1 MANRARRPSCAI
13 WSSRSLCVILAFPWT
28 VAALAGEWKKTP
40 AIKQSPENFFVY
52 ETADGSITTAAL
64 PRDKWDCR
72 EEGESA
78 ANGTRSLGIACTFQE
93 PQARLSIEAIDYSV
107 RSDYVI
113 RNPLVLC
120 KTIYSRTFD
129 KMFDEWSFTSLDPGE
144 SHGFPSAEMSVLG
157 KTEAAG
163 ETRFRE
169 IVIVV
174 VDHVLLLRVH
184 GTAALVEAKKPL
196 VARWFKETRFATVER
211 NRLFPGYD
219 KGIDPESFR
228 AVIAVRGGK
237 SLLAVVQ
244 KEITLHAKYRRDG
257 REFDAAITLA
267 RQASQPATH
276 ESLAPLESSG
286 YHVFHFAPVSAEDAA
301 LFARRVD
308 SNDGRISLLA
318 DTQFEVPM
326 GDSENL
332 PIAADETLE
341 MVVLVTRSDRE
352 PYAVVSSETVKG
364 SDLLKHLDDTL
375 KSLFGP

>member
-1 MANRARRPSCAI
+1 M
-13 WSSRSLCVILAFPWT
+13 
-28 VAALAGEWKKTP
+28 E
-40 AIKQSPENFFVY
+40 QSPENFFVY

-72 EEGESA
+72 EEGKSA
-78 ANGTRSLGIACTFQE
+78 ADGTRTLGIACNFQE
-93 PQARLSIEAIDYSV
+93 PQTRLSIEALDYSL
-107 RSDYVI
+107 RSDNVI
-113 RNPLVLC
+113 RSPLVLC
-120 KTIYSRTFD
+120 KTFYSKTFD
-129 KMFDEWSFTSLDPGE
+129 KIFDEWSFTSLDPGE

-163 ETRFRE
+163 EIRVRE
-169 IVIVV
+169 MVIVV

-184 GTAALVEAKKPL
+184 GTEALVEAKKPL
-196 VARWFKETRFATVER
+196 VARWFKETRFATVEK

-219 KGIDPESFR
+219 KEIDPESFR
-228 AVIAVRGGK
+228 AVIAARGGK

-244 KEITLHAKYRRDG
+244 NEITLHAKYQRDG

-286 YHVFHFAPVSAEDAA
+286 YHFFYFAPISAEDAA

-308 SNDGRISLLA
+308 SNDGKISLLA
-318 DTQFEVPM
+318 DTQLEVPM
-326 GDSENL
+326 GNGENL

-341 MVVLVTRSDRE
+341 MVVLTTRSDHE
-352 PYAVVSSETVKG
+352 PYAVVGSGTVKG
-364 SDLLKHLDDTL
+364 SELLKNAGDKL